1 MWENSSIPIT
11 QFLYVLQCFWMT
23 VTQAGNVACVF
34 LKSFVFKALAVLSK
48 TLYHKKDALS
58 IRLRFRW
65 RGAVCYTSQDL
76 RSLTNAA
83 HLLAHL
89 RCPKFSAKG
98 RASLKIQT
106 AAPKQPALLPLP
118 AALGCFVPRATL
130 VGLIIEDLEIKPC
143 LYNKK
148 SLTPMV

>member
-65 RGAVCYTSQDL
+65 RGAACYTAHDL
-76 RSLTNAA
+76 RVFLANAA
-83 HLLAHL
+83 HLLALL
-89 RCPKFSAKG
+89 RCPKFSAEDG
-98 RASLKIQT
+98 VSLKIQT
-106 AAPKQPALLPLP
+106 AAPKQPALLPPP
-118 AALGCFVPRATL
+118 AALASHKCVALVRPLAVP
-130 VGLIIEDLEIKPC
+130 
-143 LYNKK
+143 
-148 SLTPMV
+148 